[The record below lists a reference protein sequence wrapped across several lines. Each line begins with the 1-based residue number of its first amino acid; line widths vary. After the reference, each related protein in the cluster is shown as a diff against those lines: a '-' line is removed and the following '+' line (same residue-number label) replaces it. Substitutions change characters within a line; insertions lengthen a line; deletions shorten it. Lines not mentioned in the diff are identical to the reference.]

1 MSEKVKFGSDE
12 WIKQL
17 MVELNNSES
26 YAEAA
31 KNWEGDI
38 CFVIDPKGSSLD
50 HEIYM
55 YVDLWHGKCKSA
67 RILASKDELKPEFT
81 IGGTVKAFR
90 EVIDDG
96 LDPMKALLTRKL
108 KLTGNMAKIMKNVKS
123 ANQLVLCCTYIPTN
137 FPLEE

>member
-1 MSEKVKFGSDE
+1 MSNKINFGSDE

-17 MVELNNSES
+17 MVELNKSET

-38 CFVIDPKGSSLD
+38 CFVIDPKDSALD
-50 HEIYM
+50 HEVYM
-55 YVDLWHGKCKSA
+55 YVDLWHGKCRSA
-67 RILASKDELKPEFT
+67 RILSGKDELKPEFT
-81 IGGTVKAFR
+81 IGGTVKAFH
-90 EVIDDG
+90 EVIDNG

-123 ANQLVLCCTYIPTN
+123 ANQLVLCTTYIPTN
-137 FPLEE
+137 FPLE

>member
-1 MSEKVKFGSDE
+1 MSEKIKFGTDA

-17 MVELNNSES
+17 MVELNKSEA

-38 CFVIDPKGSSLD
+38 YFVVEPKGSMLT
-50 HEIYM
+50 EPAYM
-55 YVDLWHGKCKSA
+55 YVDLWHGKCRYA
-67 RILASKDELKPEFT
+67 EVPDDVSKFKPEFT
-81 IGGTVKAFR
+81 IGGTVKGFR
-90 EVIDDG
+90 EVIDNG

-123 ANQLVLCCTYIPTN
+123 ANQLVLCTTYIPTE
-137 FPLEE
+137 FPLE

>member
-1 MSEKVKFGSDE
+1 MSEKIKFGSDE
-12 WIKQL
+12 WVKQL
-17 MVELNNSES
+17 MVELNQSDS

-38 CFVIDPKGSSLD
+38 CFVIDPKGSTLSE
-50 HEIYM
+50 EIYM
-55 YVDLWHGKCKSA
+55 YVDLWHGKCREG

-123 ANQLVLCCTYIPTN
+123 ANQLVLCCTYIPTD
-137 FPLEE
+137 FPLE